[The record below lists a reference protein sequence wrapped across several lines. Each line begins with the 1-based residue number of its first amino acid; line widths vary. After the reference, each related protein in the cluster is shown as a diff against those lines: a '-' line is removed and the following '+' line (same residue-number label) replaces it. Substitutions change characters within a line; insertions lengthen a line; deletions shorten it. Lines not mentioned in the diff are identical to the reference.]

1 MWSLIRKLFV
11 KRDRHFVS
19 SVDRFQTQWD
29 ATHPK
34 TASQLAEIKK
44 HDRVF
49 SLRDTPQK

>member
-1 MWSLIRKLFV
+1 MWSLIRKMFV

-19 SVDRFQTQWD
+19 SVDRFQAQWD

-44 HDRVF
+44 YQQVF
-49 SLRDTPQK
+49 KLRGSK